1 MEKASK
7 YKIIDTQN
15 VCFGETIKAIP
26 DTFGGYMAVDRRHYG
41 HHYEQEELRQIPEK
55 HAAYFGIHIFRFGIF
70 LFAREYIKYHSY
82 QFGCGIDFINS
93 GDAYLDI
100 ELRVACFGIG
110 VRFVWQKFA
119 NH

>member
-1 MEKASK
+1 METKRYRVINDDNINYGRK
-7 YKIIDTQN
+7 FKGVPDVMGLITDVKT
-15 VCFGETIKAIP
+15 GEQY
-26 DTFGGYMAVDRRHYG
+26 DGFEVV
-41 HHYEQEELRQIPEK
+41 EIPEK
-55 HAAYFGIHIFRFGIF
+55 HAVYFGLNIFRFGIF

-82 QFGCGIDFINS
+82 QFGCGVDFINS